1 MILENNITGDDMS
14 KSKLAALVAGT
25 ALAAVTAG
33 CGDVA
38 NTNVTANANR
48 VIANSNVAVVVPN
61 NANVVVATN
70 TSRART
76 YNTRADYDRD
86 DKTYR
91 DDVRTSGDTIG
102 QNVEDGWIHF
112 KTRAQLATIDDLRDS
127 TINVDVDKN
136 VVTLRGTVGSQAQVT
151 AADKAAKSI
160 EGVKTVR
167 NQLKVGAVGAG
178 TMNSNMANTN
188 RR

>member
-1 MILENNITGDDMS
+1 MS

-33 CGDVA
+33 CGDTA
-38 NTNVTANANR
+38 NTNTTVANANR
-48 VIANSNVAVVVPN
+48 VVANSNVAVVVN
-61 NANVVVATN
+61 NNSNPAAATSGISSTRN
-70 TSRART
+70 
-76 YNTRADYDRD
+76 YNTRADYERD

-91 DDVRTSGDTIG
+91 EEVRTGARTTGDTIG

-112 KTRAQLATIDDLRDS
+112 KTRAQLATVDDLRDS

-167 NQLKVGAVGAG
+167 NQLKVGAVGA
-178 TMNSNMANTN
+178 TTNSNMTNAN

>member
-1 MILENNITGDDMS
+1 MS

-33 CGDVA
+33 CGDAA
-38 NTNVTANANR
+38 NTNTTVANANR
-48 VIANSNVAVVVPN
+48 VVANSNVAVVVN
-61 NANVVVATN
+61 NNSNPAVATSGI
-70 TSRART
+70 TSTRN
-76 YNTRADYDRD
+76 YNTRADYERD

-91 DDVRTSGDTIG
+91 DEVRTGARTSGDTIG
-102 QNVEDGWIHF
+102 QNVEDGWLHF

-127 TINVDVDKN
+127 TINVDVEN
-136 VVTLRGTVGSQAQVT
+136 AVVTLKGSVGSQAQVT

-167 NQLKVGAVGAG
+167 NQLKVGAVGTG
-178 TMNSNMANTN
+178 TTNSNMANTN

>member
-1 MILENNITGDDMS
+1 MS
-14 KSKLAALVAGT
+14 TSKLAALVAGT

-33 CGDVA
+33 CGDAA
-38 NTNVTANANR
+38 NTNVANANR
-48 VIANSNVAVVVPN
+48 GVASSNIAVVVNN
-61 NANVVVATN
+61 NASVAVASTN
-70 TSRART
+70 TSRRN
-76 YNTRADYDRD
+76 YNTRADYDKD

-91 DDVRTSGDTIG
+91 DSVGNSGDTIG
-102 QNVEDGWIHF
+102 QNVEDGWLHF

-167 NQLKVGAVGAG
+167 NQLKVGAVGAM
-178 TMNSNMANTN
+178 TNSNMSNAN

>member
-1 MILENNITGDDMS
+1 MS
-14 KSKLAALVAGT
+14 KSKLAVLVAGT

-33 CGDVA
+33 CGDAA
-38 NTNVTANANR
+38 NTNTTANANR
-48 VIANSNVAVVVPN
+48 VVANSNVAVVVN
-61 NANVVVATN
+61 NNSNPAVATSGVSSTRN
-70 TSRART
+70 
-76 YNTRADYDRD
+76 YNTRADYERD

-91 DDVRTSGDTIG
+91 DGVRTGARTSGDTIG

-167 NQLKVGAVGAG
+167 NQLKVGAVGAM
-178 TMNSNMANTN
+178 TNSNMSNAN